1 MPIISIKGDTNVHG
15 GAPFDT
21 GLSTSVNAG
30 NLPIALANQ
39 TTSSQN
45 DSEYNARSAR
55 QHNAGNQL
63 ANAGSPTVFANN
75 LAVHRIGDARIDG
88 ATAGPGAPTVIV
100 N

>member
-21 GLSTSVNAG
+21 GLSSNVFAANQ
-30 NLPIALANQ
+30 PISLKSQ